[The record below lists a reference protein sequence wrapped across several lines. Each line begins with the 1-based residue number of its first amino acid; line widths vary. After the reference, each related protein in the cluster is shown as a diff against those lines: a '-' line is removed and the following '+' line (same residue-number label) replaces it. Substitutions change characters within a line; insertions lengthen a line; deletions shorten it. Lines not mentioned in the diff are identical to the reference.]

1 MKYQERKNLLESTT
15 NKPSNVTRKYWIKI
29 IDSRRE
35 LHGVNDQMKLKRTMI
50 NSVLFD
56 YFV

>member
-15 NKPSNVTRKYWIKI
+15 NQPSNVTRKYWIKI
-29 IDSRRE
+29 IDSRCE
-35 LHGVNDQMKLKRTMI
+35 LRRVNDRMKLKRAMI

>member
-1 MKYQERKNLLESTT
+1 MKYQERKNLLESAT
-15 NKPSNVTRKYWIKI
+15 NQPSNVTRKYWIKI
-29 IDSRRE
+29 IDSRCE
-35 LHGVNDQMKLKRTMI
+35 LHRVNDRMKLKRTMI

>member
-15 NKPSNVTRKYWIKI
+15 NQPSNVTRKYWIKI

-35 LHGVNDQMKLKRTMI
+35 LHGVNDRMKLKRTMI

>member
-35 LHGVNDQMKLKRTMI
+35 LHGVNDRMKLKRTMI
-50 NSVLFD
+50 IV
-56 YFV
+56 

>member
-15 NKPSNVTRKYWIKI
+15 NQLSNVTRKYWIKI

-35 LHGVNDQMKLKRTMI
+35 LHRVNDRMKLKRTMI